1 MSRQELI
8 ESTLNKIKQL
18 PDYKIKEV
26 EDFAGYLL
34 SRIDDD
40 MIRKAAQKLSSD
52 SKTFEFLE
60 DDEDLYTVNDVKEKY
75 K

>member
-18 PDYKIKEV
+18 PDYKIKQV
-26 EDFAGYLL
+26 EDFTGYLL

-40 MIRKAAQKLSSD
+40 VIGKAAQKLSSD
-52 SKTFEFLE
+52 SKAFEFLK
-60 DDEDLYTVNDVKEKY
+60 DDEDLFSLDSNYA
-75 K
+75 